1 MPDSSVL
8 LSIAVIGI
16 SEGCVLF
23 IAALA
28 LQIAYYATDSYHV
41 DLLAITVLAPV
52 LFASQGTKTV
62 LSALIVVAVSLLTAT
77 GLKALL
83 QTLIMTPARRRGAQS
98 TTLLVLSLSSFQI
111 LLILTGALF
120 SHKAHSWPYETR
132 AVIHLGA
139 SSAITNVQIYIIAS
153 TMPLVAILLAAARR
167 TKVVALLKALR
178 ENPLMLAAY
187 GYDPP
192 RLALTFTCA
201 AALFAA
207 ISGYGL
213 LLRDSVSTSS
223 AYSLFLLTFGTILLA
238 RHLSI
243 VELLGIALSISLLIN
258 SAVFLAGSKYRLGL
272 SSVILVIGCV
282 TTALSQNKGRK
293 YE

>member
-1 MPDSSVL
+1 VPDSSVL

-77 GLKALL
+77 GLKALI
-83 QTLIMTPARRRGAQS
+83 QTPARRRGAQS

>member
-1 MPDSSVL
+1 
-8 LSIAVIGI
+8 
-16 SEGCVLF
+16 
-23 IAALA
+23 
-28 LQIAYYATDSYHV
+28 
-41 DLLAITVLAPV
+41 
-52 LFASQGTKTV
+52 
-62 LSALIVVAVSLLTAT
+62 
-77 GLKALL
+77 
-83 QTLIMTPARRRGAQS
+83 
-98 TTLLVLSLSSFQI
+98 LLVLSLSSFQI
-111 LLILTGALF
+111 LLILTGLLF

-153 TMPLVAILLAAARR
+153 TILIVAILLAAASR

-192 RLALTFTCA
+192 RLALSFTCA

-213 LLRDSVSTSS
+213 LLRD
-223 AYSLFLLTFGTILLA
+223 LLA

-272 SSVILVIGCV
+272 SSVILVVGCV